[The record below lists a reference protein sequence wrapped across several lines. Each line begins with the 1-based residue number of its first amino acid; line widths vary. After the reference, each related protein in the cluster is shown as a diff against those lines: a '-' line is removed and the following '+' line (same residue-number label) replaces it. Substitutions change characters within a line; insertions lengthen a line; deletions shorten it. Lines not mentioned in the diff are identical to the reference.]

1 MRARGRL
8 LVALLLPLLMAA
20 ETPAPPARPVPRMRI
35 PDDVQLVRDVVYGKG
50 GKRDLKLDIV
60 QPKERPAEPMP
71 VVVFVHGGGWSA
83 GAKEMAVPRLVQFA
97 QKGYFCATIEYRLS
111 GEAPWPAQIED
122 CKCAIRFL
130 RAKAALYG
138 IDPKRIGV
146 WGSSAGGHLVA
157 MLGTAGDAKEFEGEG
172 GWPDQ
177 SSRVQAVCDW
187 FGPAD
192 LTWAIP
198 RDPARGRGTAS
209 NAVVKLLGGPGPDLM
224 EKARLA
230 SPTTYVTPDDPPFLI
245 MHGELDRLVP
255 LSQSQKL
262 RDALQKAKV
271 EVKLQVVKAKGHG
284 FSSPAEVR
292 EALEFFDRHLKA
304 TPEEDAQ
311 PPAQQAP

>member
-1 MRARGRL
+1 VRARGSLL
-8 LVALLLPLLMAA
+8 LVLLLPVLMAA
-20 ETPAPPARPVPRMRI
+20 DAPVRPAPRV

-50 GKRDLKLDIV
+50 GTRDLKLDIV
-60 QPKERPAEPMP
+60 RPKESSASPMP
-71 VVVFVHGGGWSA
+71 VIVFVHGGGWSG
-83 GAKEMAVPRLVQFA
+83 GAKEGAAWALIPFA
-97 QKGYFCATIEYRLS
+97 RRGYFCATIEYRLS

-130 RAKAALYG
+130 RAKAAEYG

-157 MLGTAGDAKEFEGEG
+157 MLGTAGDVKGFEGKG

-192 LTWAIP
+192 LTWAVP
-198 RDPARGRGTAS
+198 RERERPRGAAG
-209 NAVVKLLGGPGPDLM
+209 NAVVSLLGGPGPDLM

-230 SPTTYVTPDDPPFLI
+230 SPITYVTPDDPPFLI
-245 MHGELDRLVP
+245 MHGDKDPLVP
-255 LSQSQKL
+255 ISQSRQF

-271 EVKLQVVKAKGHG
+271 EVKLQMVDGAGHG
-284 FSSPAEVR
+284 FGGPVQVKMVMD
-292 EALEFFDRHLKA
+292 FFDRHLKA
-304 TPEEDAQ
+304 KPEEEPAAADQ
-311 PPAQQAP
+311 PVL